1 MDLLSSNHLN
11 NSNRQATIPILIVN
25 DDFAAEQP
33 NTRVKTII
41 KKLFFAYLFRER
53 QITEKIIVWKKN
65 IDNASKSFESTK
77 ASNSFNFMFYF

>member
-41 KKLFFAYLFRER
+41 KKLFFAYIFRER
-53 QITEKIIVWKKN
+53 QITEKIIV
-65 IDNASKSFESTK
+65 
-77 ASNSFNFMFYF
+77 